1 MSLNQTPSFDSQS
14 DTNIKST
21 VHKHDAIHQLT
32 QEHIDVLTADD
43 RLLDFYEWQQVIRSS
58 ETTVR
63 RLAYSEIEEGV
74 DQ

>member
-1 MSLNQTPSFDSQS
+1 MSKSTTSSLDSES
-14 DTNIKST
+14 DTDIKST

-32 QEHIDVLTADD
+32 QEHIDVLTTDD

-58 ETTVR
+58 ETTAR

>member
-1 MSLNQTPSFDSQS
+1 MSLNQTPSLESQG
-14 DTNIKST
+14 DTNLKSI
-21 VHKHDAIHQLT
+21 VHQHDEIHAVT
-32 QEHIDVLTADD
+32 QEHIDVLDEDD
-43 RLLDFYEWQQVIRSS
+43 RLLDFYEWQQVIRCS

>member
-1 MSLNQTPSFDSQS
+1 MSKSTTSSLKTQS

-21 VHKHDAIHQLT
+21 VHKHDAIHRLT